1 MASDFAKKLIRDHES
16 VKLQLYDDADGKLI
30 LPGKLV
36 KGHPTIGIGRNLE
49 KGISV
54 EECVLLFENDLIE
67 AEITL
72 GNIFGLE
79 IFKESEKRVAA
90 LLDMSFNL
98 GEPRFCKFTRL
109 IDAVKE
115 RDWEKA
121 AEEAKNSLWYVQVGN
136 RGKTII
142 DLLRDNK

>member
-1 MASDFAKKLIRDHES
+1 MASDFAKKLIRDNEG
-16 VKLQLYDDADGKLI
+16 VRLQYYKDSKGI
-30 LPGKLV
+30 L
-36 KGHPTIGIGRNLE
+36 TIGIGRNLE

-54 EECVLLFENDLIE
+54 EECVFMFENDIVE

-90 LLDMSFNL
+90 LLDLAFNL
-98 GEPRFCKFTRL
+98 GEPRLRKFTRL

-115 RDWEKA
+115 RDWPRA

-136 RGKTII
+136 RGKLITN
-142 DLLRDNK
+142 LLKTG

>member
-16 VKLQLYDDADGKLI
+16 VKLQLYDDADGKI
-30 LPGKLV
+30 ITSGKLV

-54 EECVLLFENDLIE
+54 EECVFMFENDLVE

-79 IFKESEKRVAA
+79 IFKENEKRVAA
-90 LLDMSFNL
+90 LLDMAFNL
-98 GEPRFCKFTRL
+98 GESRLRKFNRL

-115 RDWEKA
+115 REWGKA

-136 RGKTII
+136 RGKLITN
-142 DLLRDNK
+142 LLKTG

>member
-54 EECVLLFENDLIE
+54 EECILMFENDLIE

-90 LLDMSFNL
+90 LLDMAFNL
-98 GEPRFCKFTRL
+98 GESRIRKFFKMVEAIKNRNWEEV
-109 IDAVKE
+109 AKE
-115 RDWEKA
+115 
-121 AEEAKNSLWYVQVGN
+121 AENSLWFQQVGM
-136 RGKTII
+136 RGIEVIKLI
-142 DLLRDNK
+142 KEG

>member
-1 MASDFAKKLIRDHES
+1 MASDFAKKLIRDHEN

-67 AEITL
+67 GEITL
-72 GNIFGLE
+72 GNIFGLA

-98 GEPRFCKFTRL
+98 GEPRFRKFTRL

-115 RDWEKA
+115 RDWGKA
-121 AEEAKNSLWYVQVGN
+121 AEEAKNSIWYSQVGN

-142 DLLRDNK
+142 DLLRDSE

>member
-30 LPGKLV
+30 ISGKLV

-54 EECVLLFENDLIE
+54 EECVLMFENDLVE

-72 GNIFGLE
+72 GNIFGLG
-79 IFKESEKRVAA
+79 IFRESEKRVAA
-90 LLDMSFNL
+90 LLDMAHNL
-98 GEPRFCKFTRL
+98 GEPRFRKF
-109 IDAVKE
+109 INMIKAVKE
-115 RDWEKA
+115 RDWGKVAIE
-121 AEEAKNSLWYVQVGN
+121 AEDSDWYREVKG
-136 RGKTII
+136 RGKTIVA
-142 DLLRDNK
+142 LLRDG

>member
-1 MASDFAKKLIRDHES
+1 MASTFAKKLIRDHEGVRLKPYQDS
-16 VKLQLYDDADGKLI
+16 LGI
-30 LPGKLV
+30 W
-36 KGHPTIGIGRNLE
+36 TIGIGRNLE

-54 EECVLLFENDLIE
+54 EECLFLFENDLVE

-79 IFKESEKRVAA
+79 IFKESEKHVAA
-90 LLDMSFNL
+90 LLDMAFNL
-98 GEPRFCKFTRL
+98 GEPRLRKFTRL

-115 RDWEKA
+115 RDWTRA
-121 AEEAKNSLWYVQVGN
+121 AAEAKNSLWYVQVRN

-142 DLLRDNK
+142 ELLKDDK